1 MSGKLA
7 VGFIYHRKHGKK
19 KKEKLWASSYTL
31 NNAAMRG
38 LGVLMQ
44 YGMPGDVIEYI
55 DRQSPAQPQIAVHKI
70 HANGRIEF
78 EFNRIYVDEVA
89 IPATLLRKSYA
100 PEPETKDGAKVAET
114 TALQPGQS

>member
-19 KKEKLWASSYTL
+19 KKEKLWASSYKTL

-38 LGVLMQ
+38 LSVLMQ

-55 DRQSPAQPQIAVHKI
+55 DRQSPAQSLIAVHKI

-78 EFNRIYVDEVA
+78 EFNRIYVDEVD
-89 IPATLLRKSYA
+89 IHATLLRKSYA
-100 PEPETKDGAKVAET
+100 PEPETKDEAKVAET
-114 TALQPGQS
+114 TALDKLA